1 METLKVLVIDDEKDM
16 CRGVERA
23 LRKHQFEIPDLDTTV
38 GFQVK
43 SAYTAEEGQKFILN
57 SDQPV
62 DLILLDHKLPDKTGL
77 QILSEIKPEQHDFL
91 VIMITAYASLET
103 AVEATKK
110 GAHDFMAKP
119 FTPREIRASV
129 QKAARHLLLQ
139 RRARQLAEEKRQARF
154 QFASV
159 LAHELKRPIAAVDG
173 YLQVMKHRAQG
184 DDIKAYDKF
193 IERSIYRLQ
202 GMQKLIND
210 LLDMTAIESGQK
222 QRELETL
229 DIVSIVE
236 SIKDG
241 FIPEAEKRNIK
252 ITAELP
258 ESLQFTADAGE
269 IEIILNNLISN
280 AVKYNRDN
288 GTVDIKV
295 KGSGNQLKIEVA
307 DTGIGMTEEESARL
321 FQDFVRI
328 KNEKTRDIEGS
339 GLGLST
345 VRKLATIYHGDVQI
359 NSEPDKGTKI
369 TVTLQSQ
376 EAEGGKVRAEG
387 GKVRAEG

>member
-1 METLKVLVIDDEKDM
+1 METLQVLVVDDEKDM
-16 CRGVERA
+16 CRGVHRA
-23 LRKHQFEIPDLDTTV
+23 LRKHQFDIPDLDITV
-38 GFQVK
+38 GFEVN
-43 SAYTAEEGQKFILN
+43 SVYTAEEAGQLIAETA
-57 SDQPV
+57 V
-62 DLILLDHKLPDKTGL
+62 DLILLDHKLPDTSGL
-77 QILSEIKPEQHDFL
+77 QLLAEIDPEQKDFL

-119 FTPREIRASV
+119 FTPQELRTSI

-173 YLQVMKHRAQG
+173 YLQVMKQHAQG
-184 DDIKAYDKF
+184 DDLSAYDRF
-193 IERSIYRLQ
+193 IQRSMHRLS

-222 QRELETL
+222 QREFEQL
-229 DIVSIVE
+229 DIVSMIE
-236 SIKDG
+236 SVKDG
-241 FIPEAEKRNIK
+241 FMPEAEQRNIR
-252 ITAELP
+252 ITTELP
-258 ESLQFTADAGE
+258 ENLNFTADAGE
-269 IEIILNNLISN
+269 IEMIFNNLISN

-288 GTVDIKV
+288 GEVNIRITNT
-295 KGSGNQLKIEVA
+295 GNYFKIEVS
-307 DTGIGMTEEESARL
+307 DTGIGMTEEESKNL

-328 KNEKTRDIEGS
+328 KNEKTRDITGS

-345 VRKLATIYHGDVQI
+345 VKKLATLYNGDVQI
-359 NSEPDKGTKI
+359 NSEADKGTKV

-376 EAEGGKVRAEG
+376 ENK
-387 GKVRAEG
+387 KD

>member
-1 METLKVLVIDDEKDM
+1 METLQVLVVDDEKDM
-16 CRGVERA
+16 CRGVHRA
-23 LRKHQFEIPDLDTTV
+23 LRKHQFDIPDLDITV
-38 GFQVK
+38 GFEVN
-43 SAYTAEEGQKFILN
+43 SVYTAEEAGQLIAETA
-57 SDQPV
+57 V
-62 DLILLDHKLPDKTGL
+62 DLILLDHKLPDTSGL
-77 QILSEIKPEQHDFL
+77 QLLAEIDPEQKDFL

-119 FTPREIRASV
+119 FTPQELRTSI

-173 YLQVMKHRAQG
+173 YLQVMKQHAQG
-184 DDIKAYDKF
+184 DDLSAYDRF
-193 IERSIYRLQ
+193 IQRSMHRLS

-222 QRELETL
+222 QRECEQL
-229 DIVSIVE
+229 DIVSMIE
-236 SIKDG
+236 SVKDG
-241 FIPEAEKRNIK
+241 FMPEAEQRNIR
-252 ITAELP
+252 ITTELP
-258 ESLQFTADAGE
+258 ENLNFTADAGE
-269 IEIILNNLISN
+269 IEMIFNNLISN

-288 GTVDIKV
+288 GEVNIRITNT
-295 KGSGNQLKIEVA
+295 GNYFKIEVS
-307 DTGIGMTEEESARL
+307 DTGIGMTEEESKNL

-328 KNEKTRDIEGS
+328 KNEKTRDITGS

-345 VRKLATIYHGDVQI
+345 VKKLATLYNGDVQI
-359 NSEPDKGTKI
+359 NSEPDKGTKV

-376 EAEGGKVRAEG
+376 ENK
-387 GKVRAEG
+387 KD